1 MNESNEIQETIKQII
16 VIRTKYP
23 DGNGGLKKLRTGKL
37 ISQAAH
43 ASMAFMSS
51 KLRIPVPG
59 AEDTECR
66 AALLSKEQCH
76 WIDGIFTK
84 ICVYVESEEELLHVH
99 KSALEADLTSHLIT
113 DKGLTEFGGIPTHTA
128 VAIGPHYESK
138 LKPITGHLPL
148 F

>member
-1 MNESNEIQETIKQII
+1 MIEINENEETIKQII

-23 DGNGGLKKLRTGKL
+23 DGNGGFKKLRTGKL

-43 ASMAFMSS
+43 ASMAFMSN

-66 AALLSKEQCH
+66 AILLSKEQCH
-76 WIDGIFTK
+76 WVDGIFTK
-84 ICVYVESEEELLHVH
+84 ICVYVESEEELLYVH

-148 F
+148 Y